1 MPEYDKMCCK
11 IVIVAPS
18 LIVYNSALM
27 HSRLRLCEVNAKQCA
42 SEFEFGYRQV
52 MYGLK
57 TTSYLTQVQR
67 QRIPCHHIDYQNN
80 RDKIRKH
87 LEIDVSMYEK
97 LGRENCWPHAT
108 V

>member
-1 MPEYDKMCCK
+1 MGVGIGLGVEDR
-11 IVIVAPS
+11 A
-18 LIVYNSALM
+18 
-27 HSRLRLCEVNAKQCA
+27 VN
-42 SEFEFGYRQV
+42 FDH
-52 MYGLK
+52 
-57 TTSYLTQVQR
+57 LTQVQQ